1 MRSFYA
7 AAALSLAAG
16 LASARKC
23 QNITVPVSISA
34 RNGVFNLA
42 IPQSNID
49 VTNFIVDL
57 AEQGVN
63 YTQAVLTGY
72 ATISGDYELAA
83 TYCAPDSGDGKTLQ
97 ILTHGIGFDRSYW
110 DLSFNNYNYSYAETA
125 VDQHG
130 FSTLSWDRLGI
141 GMSSH
146 GNPLTEIQV
155 FLEQAA
161 LEQLS
166 QLARTG
172 SVPGV
177 SAKFA
182 KVVHVGHSFGS
193 ILSYALA
200 RDEPSLSDGLVLTGF
215 STNGSFLPFF
225 ELGGNW
231 VSVTTVPTLSSTY
244 VAGYFGAGTPSGIQT
259 NFFSPGEFDP
269 AILALAAA
277 TGQPVS
283 VGELLTIGSDAYG
296 PSPFTGPVFVVTGA
310 RDLPFCGGN
319 CLATGDPSLSS
330 IPAAV
335 AQHFPQSHNFQTY
348 IVPDSG
354 HGLNLEY
361 SHEITYQQ
369 ISQFLL
375 GNGF

>member
-1 MRSFYA
+1 MRSFFT
-7 AAALSLAAG
+7 AAALSSAIG
-16 LASARKC
+16 LASAWTC

-34 RNGVFNLA
+34 RNAVFNIS
-42 IPQSNID
+42 IPQTNID

-63 YTQAVLTGY
+63 YTQEILAGY
-72 ATISGDYELAA
+72 TTVSGDFDLAA
-83 TYCAPDSGDGKTLQ
+83 TYCAPASGAGKTLQ

-110 DLSFNNYNYSYAETA
+110 DLSFNNYNYSYVETA
-125 VDQHG
+125 IDQYG
-130 FSTLSWDRLGI
+130 YSTLSWDRLGI

-146 GNPLTEIQV
+146 GNPLSEIQV
-155 FLEQAA
+155 ALEHAA
-161 LEQLS
+161 LTALTE
-166 QLARTG
+166 LAWNG

-177 SAKFA
+177 SAKFE
-182 KVVHVGHSFGS
+182 KIVHVGHSFGS
-193 ILSYALA
+193 ALSYALA
-200 RDEPSLSDGLVLTGF
+200 RDTPSLSDGLVLTGF
-215 STNGSFLPFF
+215 SQNGTFLPFF

-231 VSVTTVPTLSSTY
+231 VSVTTVPALSSY
-244 VAGYFGAGTPSGIQT
+244 VAGYFGAGTPSGVQT

-269 AILALAAA
+269 AILALAYS

-283 VGELLTIGSDAYG
+283 VGELLTIGGSTGGINY
-296 PSPFTGPVFVVTGA
+296 FTGPVFVITGA
-310 RDLPFCGGN
+310 RDLPYCGGN
-319 CLATGDPSLSS
+319 CLATGNPAISS

-335 AQHFPQSHNFQTY
+335 KEYFPDSSNFQSF

-361 SHEITYQQ
+361 THEITYQQ
-369 ISQFLL
+369 ISQFLV